1 MFQDILANK
10 KELRSINNFQ
20 TKFSERDVLSENFVM
35 NNNNLYSTQFSS
47 HENKENRN
55 SQLLFNKKILTGDF
69 DQQNIL
75 YGKPKSFSSRS
86 KSETKLDYSDKS
98 RQTSLSFNFEN
109 EMKRKEMYGNDYF
122 SGTKTPR
129 IFESKPVRQSGSSY
143 QEPTGADSQQSA
155 VRRKPSLPRAVSGWT
170 PLDEDYNYQEEEG
183 EDHYGTYDGDYDQPT
198 SYIDQ
203 LQFQIL
209 SSPVDIPK
217 LGVQDDFKPIEVLY
231 NELFQH
237 DQNPQSSK
245 QARSFETKY
254 QDSVS
259 WVTSSPPPAQPVAP
273 PALPPLL
280 PSSSEPVQRVESS
293 NRGPFR
299 PSPAPFMPTRRPTWS
314 SSQFEAR
321 LGDDDA
327 VFQRRNSL
335 HSRDTGT
342 LIHLHLCLKKKKYF

>member
-1 MFQDILANK
+1 M
-10 KELRSINNFQ
+10 NNFQ
-20 TKFSERDVLSENFVM
+20 TKFSERERDALSENFVL

-55 SQLLFNKKILTGDF
+55 SQPLSNRKILTEDF

-75 YGKPKSFSSRS
+75 YGKPKSFSPRS

-98 RQTSLSFNFEN
+98 RQTSYSFNFEN
-109 EMKRKEMYGNDYF
+109 KMKRKEMYGNDYF
-122 SGTKTPR
+122 SGTKT
-129 IFESKPVRQSGSSY
+129 FESQPVSPSYSSH

-170 PLDEDYNYQEEEG
+170 PLDEDYNYQEEEEG
-183 EDHYGTYDGDYDQPT
+183 DHYGTYDGDYHYDQPT

-245 QARSFETKY
+245 QARSFESKY
-254 QDSVS
+254 EDSVS
-259 WVTSSPPPAQPVAP
+259 WVTSRPPPAQPPAP

-280 PSSSEPVQRVESS
+280 PSSSGPVQRVESS
-293 NRGPFR
+293 NRRPSR
-299 PSPAPFMPTRRPTWS
+299 PSPAPFIPTRRPTLS

-321 LGDDDA
+321 LGDDEA
-327 VFQRRNSL
+327 VFQRRNSV

-342 LIHLHLCLKKKKYF
+342 YRTSTFYIYVLQRTNIFRSI